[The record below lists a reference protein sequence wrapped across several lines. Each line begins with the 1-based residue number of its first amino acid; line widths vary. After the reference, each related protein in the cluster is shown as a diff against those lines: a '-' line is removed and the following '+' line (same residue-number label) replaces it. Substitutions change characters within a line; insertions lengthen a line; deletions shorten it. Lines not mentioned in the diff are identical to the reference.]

1 MQSKN
6 SPRNNRRNAIKALIA
21 AGAAAIAAPYIITS
35 RKTAPSGKM
44 TTESADQI
52 VIRTSGG
59 KSHFAYTEILFEP
72 FRKETGIKVIGIP
85 SNVEPIAEIKTMV
98 DTGEYK
104 WNMACLGNRAIP
116 VLGQQ
121 GYLEAHRLGN
131 DDVVKTIMPH
141 LLSDYSVGM
150 NVYSIVLAYRT
161 DAFKGRPTPK
171 TWKDFWDVERFPGR
185 RSLRQI
191 PFDTIEEALL
201 ADGALPTAIYP
212 CDLNRAFHSL
222 DRIKPHI
229 SVWWQ
234 NTPQAEQ
241 LLKTGEVD
249 LMPAFIIS
257 ALSAIDAGAPVAFSW
272 DQHIYGYDNWTILKG
287 TPNVDACRQFIR
299 FATDPERQA
308 RLIPYGI
315 SPTQPS
321 ALEKDILERNR
332 IDPRSVKLLSTY
344 PDNLKKGLP
353 SDGLYWANK
362 HSAIIERF
370 NQWIIS

>member
-1 MQSKN
+1 MRSKPP
-6 SPRNNRRNAIKALIA
+6 SRNKRRNALKVIFA
-21 AGAAAIAAPYIITS
+21 AGAAAVCLPYIITS
-35 RKTAPSGKM
+35 RKTTPSRNIP
-44 TTESADQI
+44 TEQVQQI

-59 KSHFAYTEILFEP
+59 KSHFAYTKILFEP
-72 FRKETGIKVIGIP
+72 FMEATGIKVVGIP
-85 SNVEPIAEIKTMV
+85 SNVEPVAEIKTMV

-121 GYLEAHRLGN
+121 GYLEAHGLGN
-131 DDVVKTIMPH
+131 DDAVKTILPH

-161 DAFKGRPTPK
+161 DAFKGRLTPK
-171 TWKDFWDVERFPGR
+171 TWKDFWDAKNFPGR
-185 RSLRQI
+185 RGLRQI

-201 ADGALPTAIYP
+201 ADGALPTEIYP
-212 CDLNRAFHSL
+212 CDLNRAFRSL

-249 LMPAFIIS
+249 LLPAFIIS
-257 ALSAIDAGAPVAFSW
+257 TLSAIDAGAPVAFSW

-287 TPNVDACRQFIR
+287 TPNADACRQFIR

-321 ALEKDILERNR
+321 ALEKGVLERNR
-332 IDPRSVKLLSTY
+332 IDPKYVKLLSTY
-344 PDNLKKGLP
+344 PDNLKKGIP
-353 SDGLYWANK
+353 SDGLYWADK
-362 HSAIIERF
+362 HSSIIERF
-370 NQWIIS
+370 NQWMIS

>member
-44 TTESADQI
+44 TTESKDQI

-161 DAFKGRPTPK
+161 DAFKGRPPPK

-201 ADGALPTAIYP
+201 ADGALPTEIYP

-257 ALSAIDAGAPVAFSW
+257 TLSAIDAGAPVAFSW

-287 TPNVDACRQFIR
+287 TPNADACRQFIR

-370 NQWIIS
+370 NQWMIS